1 MTAGFGNRAEKS
13 DPLALDQPLTSHLV
27 QWTKAEIAKP
37 LGYTSWIKEY
47 HLKFQVFYQKCFFDE
62 IKGTENIRQVG
73 EEMCSRL
80 GLRKSARFCE
90 P

>member
-37 LGYTSWIKEY
+37 LGYSSWIKEY
-47 HLKFQVFYQKCFFDE
+47 YQNLQNFFFIE
-62 IKGTENIRQVG
+62 ID
-73 EEMCSRL
+73 
-80 GLRKSARFCE
+80 FF
-90 P
+90 